1 MNSSLR
7 GWRRHI
13 GVRHPNPFTAKPDQQ
28 LTDDGPVQGLP
39 FGGLGT
45 GSIGRDHDGGFSRW
59 HLSPGRYRYRPSPG
73 AGSASS

>member
-7 GWRRHI
+7 GWRRLI
-13 GVRHPNPFTAKPDQQ
+13 GARHPDPFTAKPDQQ

-39 FGGLGT
+39 LGGLGT

-59 HLSPGRYRYRPSPG
+59 HLAPGRYRYRPSRR
-73 AGSASS
+73 SRW